1 MTTSLRRAVPVVV
14 ASLSLPAL
22 AAAMSPAVAADLLSH
37 RAAYRLSLAD
47 RPAEGQMS
55 EVMGGLVLETRAAC
69 DGWINNQRLGFVART
84 EEGRGFTYDV
94 RFSSWESADRR
105 TLRFTVKSYDDGKL
119 FEEFK
124 GEAALDRPG
133 GQGKAAFS
141 VPGDRVVALPAGT
154 LFPTEHVRQL
164 IAHAEQGERFMAVPV
179 FDGSGDNALS
189 SVSAVIGQPR
199 ELRSADGA
207 THRGWPM
214 SLAYHSLADSSD
226 LPEFEISF
234 TMREDGV
241 VEDIVL
247 DYGEFALKGDLEKLE
262 SLPAPACG

>member
-1 MTTSLRRAVPVVV
+1 MTTTPRRAGW
-14 ASLSLPAL
+14 ALAAILGLPAL
-22 AAAMSPAVAADLLSH
+22 LAASPGAVAADLLSH

-47 RPAEGQMS
+47 RPAEGQMA

-124 GEAALDRPG
+124 GEAALEQPG
-133 GQGKAAFS
+133 GAGRAEFS
-141 VPGDRVVALPAGT
+141 VPGDRKVALPAGT
-154 LFPTEHVRQL
+154 IFPTEHVRQL

-199 ELRSADGA
+199 ELRAADGT
-207 THRGWPM
+207 THRAWSM
-214 SLAYHSLADSSD
+214 SLAYHSLAETSD
-226 LPEFEISF
+226 LPEFQISF
-234 TMREDGV
+234 VMREDGV
-241 VEDIVL
+241 VENIVL

-262 SLPAPACG
+262 SLPAPECG